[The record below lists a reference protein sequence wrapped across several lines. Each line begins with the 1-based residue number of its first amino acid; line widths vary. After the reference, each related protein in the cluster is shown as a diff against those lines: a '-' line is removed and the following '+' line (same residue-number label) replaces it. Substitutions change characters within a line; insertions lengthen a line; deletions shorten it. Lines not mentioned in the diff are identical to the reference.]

1 LTTHKPSKRAQK
13 TARARQVQELQIGG
27 LSSAEIAEFLGISER
42 TVWRDLKLVQLL
54 NREEARSLDHEES
67 LGERLAVLRSIRT
80 RALQDYQTCPAHS
93 TAKVGFLNT
102 ALKAEEK
109 ILQLQLKVGVIVMM
123 PERLAVEDGLPFE
136 DAEIRQDYL
145 ALLKKARAKGIKIL
159 GL

>member
-1 LTTHKPSKRAQK
+1 MTQKPSKQERK
-13 TARARQVQELQIGG
+13 IIRARQVQELQIGG
-27 LSSAEIAEFLGISER
+27 LSPVEIAEFLGISER
-42 TVWRDLKLVQLL
+42 TVWRDLNLAKLL

-93 TAKVGFLNT
+93 TVKVGFLNT

-109 ILQLQLKVGVIVMM
+109 IIHLQLHVGAIAKVRQ
-123 PERLAVEDGLPFE
+123 PLAMEEGLPFE
-136 DAEIRQDYL
+136 DEEIRQDFL
-145 ALLKKARAKGIKIL
+145 ALLKKARAKGAKNL

>member
-1 LTTHKPSKRAQK
+1 MTNKPSKRERK
-13 TARARQVQELQIGG
+13 IARARQVQELHIGG
-27 LSSAEIAEFLGISER
+27 LSSDAIAEFLGISER
-42 TVWRDLKLVQLL
+42 TVWRDLKMAKQF

-109 ILQLQLKVGVIVMM
+109 IIQLQLKVGAIVMV
-123 PERLAVEDGLPFE
+123 PERLTVEEGLPFE
-136 DAEIRQDYL
+136 DAEIRKDYL
-145 ALLKKARAKGIKIL
+145 ALLKKARAKGIKNL
-159 GL
+159 SM

>member
-1 LTTHKPSKRAQK
+1 LTNKPSKRERK
-13 TARARQVQELQIGG
+13 IARARQVQELHIGG
-27 LSSAEIAEFLGISER
+27 LSSDAIAEFLGISER
-42 TVWRDLKLVQLL
+42 TVWGDLKMAKQL

-109 ILQLQLKVGVIVMM
+109 IIQLQLKVGAIVMV
-123 PERLAVEDGLPFE
+123 PERLTVEEGLPFE
-136 DAEIRQDYL
+136 DAEIRKDYL
-145 ALLKKARAKGIKIL
+145 ALLKKARAKNIKNL
-159 GL
+159 GM